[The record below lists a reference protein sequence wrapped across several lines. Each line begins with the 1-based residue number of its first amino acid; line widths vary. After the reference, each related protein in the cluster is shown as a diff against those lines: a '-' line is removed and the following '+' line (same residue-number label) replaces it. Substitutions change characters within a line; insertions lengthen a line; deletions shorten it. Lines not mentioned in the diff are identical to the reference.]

1 VSGEGYRLPLPESL
15 RARTQELRSKEVT
28 VGIRPSAFS
37 IADDSTQGVQ
47 LDLPVVLP
55 EYIGSQ
61 SVIVSRLG
69 GQQIQIEISSDTPLG
84 TNEILSFTLDPKSIY
99 LFDPQTEATL

>member
-1 VSGEGYRLPLPESL
+1 
-15 RARTQELRSKEVT
+15 VT